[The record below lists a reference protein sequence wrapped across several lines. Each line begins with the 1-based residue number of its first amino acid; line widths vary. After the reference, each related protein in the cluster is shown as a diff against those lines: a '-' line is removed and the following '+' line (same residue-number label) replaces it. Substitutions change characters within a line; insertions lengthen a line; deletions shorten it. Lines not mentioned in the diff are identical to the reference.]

1 MSNLLKMRRT
11 APRALL
17 RLSNLF
23 GGQRRGRGCAA
34 VGEHCKNM
42 VRRLEST
49 MSDDAARQRIQT
61 LADESGRSL
70 AYLSGVIGRNA
81 SYLQQYLK
89 RGSPRVLP
97 EMDRRLLAAYFDVDE
112 TELGAPERYR
122 VSAAA

>member
-1 MSNLLKMRRT
+1 
-11 APRALL
+11 
-17 RLSNLF
+17 
-23 GGQRRGRGCAA
+23 
-34 VGEHCKNM
+34 
-42 VRRLEST
+42 
-49 MSDDAARQRIQT
+49 MSDDPARIRIQT

-112 TELGAPERYR
+112 TEIGAPERYR
-122 VSAAA
+122 VSAAT